1 MSFMIKETE
10 TAYESL
16 ERKSSKETA
25 VKASLTVYM
34 ALMLPILLSLVLAL
48 FYGARIRAEK
58 MKVEIVTDISGNAVL
73 GEYNRPLREQYGLL
87 MVDTAY
93 DKGSPA
99 LSNMT
104 ERLEYYLGANTDGNT
119 ISAIGEFLLNTSN
132 FSELSMEGVNVAEYT
147 FAGDNGSAVVQRQ
160 IFSYLEAEPLE
171 GLLGDAEEAQS
182 GKSEIEGEG
191 AGGDEITLFDAVV
204 GIYEKVS
211 GLFDEHAGDDMEGH
225 TEDELNLDDAKETQE
240 TMSELAGQDGE
251 TRKFSILDLVIP
263 TGESVSD
270 ASFDASK
277 VYTGRSDKLTGTGL
291 SDTFDANLFENFG
304 LFNIYLFEKFG
315 YYKHPKENSHLQ
327 YQIEYLIGK
336 KTTDKGNLAAVVWWL
351 LAIRCAIDYVYALNP
366 ATKPGR
372 FITTVIELCALVPF
386 IGEAL
391 IAAVKIFLPAILAF
405 IEARND
411 VAMLM
416 SGGKVPIL
424 KSDDSWK
431 TDILSGLHGVVGS
444 NAYGPDYKG
453 YLLILMLLHEAIGSV
468 DEETKRMMD
477 IMELDIRKVNGYENF
492 RIDGC
497 IDCFKVTATFYGESG
512 QSYEFTRYF
521 GYEEAPE

>member
-1 MSFMIKETE
+1 MNSNTESYYSMS
-10 TAYESL
+10 
-16 ERKSSKETA
+16 RKRDDQN
-25 VKASLTVYM
+25 ASLTVFM

-48 FYGARIRAEK
+48 FTGARIRAEK

-93 DKGSPA
+93 DKGSPS

-104 ERLEYYLGANTDGNT
+104 ERLDYYLSANTDGNT

-132 FSELSMEGVNVAEYT
+132 FSELSLADVSVGEYT

-160 IFSYLEAEPLE
+160 IFSYLESEPLE

-182 GKSEIEGEG
+182 GKADVEGEG
-191 AGGDEITLFDAVV
+191 AGGDEITFPDELISF
-204 GIYEKVS
+204 YEKIS
-211 GLFDEHAGDDMEGH
+211 GLFDDHANDDMEGH
-225 TEDELNLDDAKETQE
+225 TEGELNLDDAQETQE
-240 TMSELAGQDGE
+240 TMTSLTGQDAE
-251 TRKFSILDLVIP
+251 TKKFTILDLVIP
-263 TGESVSD
+263 SGESVSD
-270 ASFDASK
+270 ASFDAGS

-291 SDTFDANLFENFG
+291 SDNFDANLFENFG
-304 LFNIYLFEKFG
+304 LFNVYLFEKFG
-315 YYKHPKENSHLQ
+315 YYKHAKEGSHLQ
-327 YQIEYLIGK
+327 YEIEYLIGK

-351 LAIRCAIDYVYALNP
+351 LAIRFGIDFVYALN
-366 ATKPGR
+366 ASTKPGQ
-372 FITTVIELCALVPF
+372 FVTSVKELCMLIPF
-386 IGEAL
+386 IGAEL
-391 IAAVKIFLPAILAF
+391 AVLVGIVLPAILGF

-424 KSDDSWK
+424 KTDDSWK
-431 TDILSGLHGVVGS
+431 TTICSGLHGVTGS
-444 NAYGPDYKG
+444 NESGPEYKG

-477 IMELDIRKVNGYENF
+477 IMELDVRKVSGYENF

-497 IDCFKVTATFYGESG
+497 IDCFKVTATFDGESG
-512 QSYEFTRYF
+512 NSYEFTRYF

>member
-1 MSFMIKETE
+1 MNSNTESYYSMS
-10 TAYESL
+10 
-16 ERKSSKETA
+16 RKRDDQN
-25 VKASLTVYM
+25 ASLTVFM

-48 FYGARIRAEK
+48 FTGARIRAEK

-93 DKGSPA
+93 DKGSPS

-104 ERLEYYLGANTDGNT
+104 ERLDYYLSANTDGNT

-132 FSELSMEGVNVAEYT
+132 FSELSLAEVSVGEYT

-160 IFSYLEAEPLE
+160 IFSYLESEPVE
-171 GLLGDAEEAQS
+171 GLLGDAEQAQS
-182 GKSEIEGEG
+182 DKSDVEGEG
-191 AGGDEITLFDAVV
+191 AGGDEISFLDEVADV
-204 GIYEKVS
+204 YEKIS
-211 GLFDEHAGDDMEGH
+211 GLFDEHVDDDMEGH

-240 TMSELAGQDGE
+240 TMTDLAGQDAE
-251 TRKFSILDLVIP
+251 TKKFSILDLVMP
-263 TGESVSD
+263 AGESVSD
-270 ASFDASK
+270 ASFDAGS

-291 SDTFDANLFENFG
+291 SDDFDANLFENFG
-304 LFNIYLFEKFG
+304 LFNVYLFEKFG
-315 YYKHPKENSHLQ
+315 YYKHAKEGSHLQ
-327 YQIEYLIGK
+327 YEIEYLIGK
-336 KTTDKGNLAAVVWWL
+336 KTSDKGNLAAVVWWL
-351 LAIRCAIDYVYALNP
+351 LAIRCGIDYVYALNLT
-366 ATKPGR
+366 TKPGR
-372 FITTVIELCALVPF
+372 FVKSILEICALIPF
-386 IGEAL
+386 IREAL
-391 IAAVKIFLPAILAF
+391 QAIVMIFLPAILAF

-424 KSDDSWK
+424 KTDDTWK
-431 TDILSGLHGVVGS
+431 TDICSGLHGVVGS
-444 NAYGPDYKG
+444 NSYGPEYKG

-477 IMELDIRKVNGYENF
+477 IMELDVRKVSGYENF

-497 IDCFKVTATFYGESG
+497 IDCFKVTASFDGESG
-512 QSYEFTRYF
+512 NSYEFTRYF
-521 GYEEAPE
+521 GYEEAPK